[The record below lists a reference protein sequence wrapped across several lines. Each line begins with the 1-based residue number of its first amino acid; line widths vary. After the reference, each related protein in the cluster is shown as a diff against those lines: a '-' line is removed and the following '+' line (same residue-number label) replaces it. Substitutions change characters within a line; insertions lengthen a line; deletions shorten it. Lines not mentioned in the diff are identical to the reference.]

1 MIWFDD
7 LNHKNELRDITSVKQ
22 SVSKHQGVTQ
32 PPSPPNRLKQ
42 TGSVDL
48 IFVPTVLAVHHFD
61 WQTSVRVRECRG
73 KLGRAQNPLQQSQ
86 YFISTPEEGL
96 HGFIV

>member
-1 MIWFDD
+1 M
-7 LNHKNELRDITSVKQ
+7 R
-22 SVSKHQGVTQ
+22 QGVTQ

-42 TGSVDL
+42 TGSADL
-48 IFVPTVLAVHHFD
+48 VFVLSVLAVHHFD

-73 KLGRAQNPLQQSQ
+73 KLGREQKPQRQSQ

-96 HGFIV
+96 GGLIV